1 MQQLKL
7 DRPSISFIQA
17 FETIIASK
25 SNQYSEN
32 KAGLVQALCALFRI
46 YNLTNVQADG
56 PMVSKDNLILITETI
71 ITEIDLDVVASEHR
85 TSPASLAEL
94 YMTTFAL

>member
-1 MQQLKL
+1 
-7 DRPSISFIQA
+7 
-17 FETIIASK
+17 
-25 SNQYSEN
+25 
-32 KAGLVQALCALFRI
+32 
-46 YNLTNVQADG
+46 
-56 PMVSKDNLILITETI
+56 MVSKDNLILITETI